1 LRPGVVGAR
10 SQLLWDV
17 LAGAYGTL
25 GFDAVGDEA
34 FKALVLARIVE
45 PTSKADTVGVLA
57 EIGVAGP
64 SLRTMFRSL
73 RRAVD
78 GDYRDTL
85 AKPCLVHSAKA
96 GRASLV
102 LYDVTTL
109 HFETE
114 AEDELRRVGMW
125 AILGTDSS
133 SLPRSPS
140 TSRWSPPTAASRS
153 QDWSRPSGRPVVA
166 EDVINGRAKS
176 RHPHL
181 IGWSRRDRGHAGCA
195 GGGLFG
201 LGGRLLGVARARAE
215 ELEWP

>member
-1 LRPGVVGAR
+1 MRPGVVGAR

-109 HFETE
+109 
-114 AEDELRRVGMW
+114 
-125 AILGTDSS
+125 
-133 SLPRSPS
+133 
-140 TSRWSPPTAASRS
+140 
-153 QDWSRPSGRPVVA
+153 
-166 EDVINGRAKS
+166 
-176 RHPHL
+176 
-181 IGWSRRDRGHAGCA
+181 
-195 GGGLFG
+195 
-201 LGGRLLGVARARAE
+201 
-215 ELEWP
+215 